1 MQFQA
6 KHGFY
11 ESERKQGNLFE
22 LDFYMKGLFA
32 KAADRDELSET
43 VDYQLL
49 EEIASKVMYG
59 PSCRLIETLCK
70 KIGDQIF
77 SNFEQILFLELALRK
92 INPKLKRSVEYAEIR
107 MQWQR

>member
-1 MQFQA
+1 MQFEA

-22 LDFYMKGLFA
+22 LDFEMKGQFS

-43 VDYQLL
+43 IDYQLL
-49 EEIASKVMYG
+49 EEITSEVMYG
-59 PSCRLIETLCK
+59 PPCRLIETLCK

-77 SNFEQILFLELALRK
+77 SKFEQIVFLELALRK
-92 INPKLKRSVEYAEIR
+92 MNPQLKSPVEYAEIR